1 MRRLLGVFALA
12 LSLPLAACDS
22 TAPEDSIAGEYRL
35 ETVDGGT
42 LPWLAVQVDADRIE
56 VVSGSVRLATDG
68 TFTDLTTF
76 KITEAGVASTVD
88 DVYTGTWLET
98 PTGATLTIVS
108 PEGFDPYE
116 VAIQGDRLSQI
127 IGDVELVYR
136 R

>member
-12 LSLPLAACDS
+12 LSIPLAACGS
-22 TAPEDSIAGEYRL
+22 TEPEEGIAGEYLL

-42 LPWLAVQVDADRIE
+42 LPWLAVQVDADKIE
-56 VVSGSVRLATDG
+56 VLSGSVRLGSDG
-68 TFTDLTTF
+68 TFADLTTF

-88 DVYTGTWLET
+88 DIYTGTWLET
-98 PTGATLTIVS
+98 PTGATLTILS

-116 VAIQGDRLSQI
+116 VAIQGDRLSQV